1 MSQLSSTAF
10 IALALVTAIGVEA
23 RQQGPSPSAQEVAD
37 RLQKKY
43 DSVRDFSADFVH
55 KYEGGTLKRT
65 REERG
70 SLLVKKPGKIR
81 WTYKAPEEKVFV
93 SNGVKL
99 YQYVPLDHQ
108 VTVTDAPGDDQPA
121 MSLLAGK
128 GNLNRDFNVSFSKSA
143 PAADVWSLRLEP
155 KAAQADFDW
164 LEITAD
170 RATLQ
175 FRTLVV
181 AEKQGNRS
189 TFSFSNFKENAGLA
203 DKLFE
208 FAIPKGVEVHNAGKR

>member
-1 MSQLSSTAF
+1 MPQLSSTAI
-10 IALALVTAIGVEA
+10 IALALVSAIGIEA
-23 RQQGPSPSAQEVAD
+23 RQQGTSPSARDVAD

-43 DSVRDFSADFVH
+43 DTVRDFSADFVH

-81 WTYKAPEEKVFV
+81 WAYKAPEEKVFV

-99 YQYVPLDHQ
+99 YQYMPLDHQ
-108 VTVTDAPGDDQPA
+108 VTISDAPGDEQPA
-121 MSLLAGK
+121 MSLLAGR
-128 GNLNRDFNVSFSKSA
+128 GNLNRDFTVSFSKTPS
-143 PAADVWSLRLEP
+143 AADDWTLRLEP
-155 KAAQADFDW
+155 RTAQADYDW
-164 LEITAD
+164 LEIAAD
-170 RATLQ
+170 RSTLQ
-175 FRTLVV
+175 LRTLVV

-189 TFSFSNFKENAGLA
+189 TFTFSNFKENAGLA

-208 FAIPKGVEVHNAGKR
+208 FAIPKGVEVTNAGKR

>member
-1 MSQLSSTAF
+1 MPQLSSYAI
-10 IALALVTAIGVEA
+10 IALALVSAIGVEA
-23 RQQGPSPSAQEVAD
+23 RQQGTSPSAQAVAD

-43 DSVRDFSADFVH
+43 DTVRDFSADFVH
-55 KYEGGTLKRT
+55 RYEGGTLKRT

-70 SLLVKKPGKIR
+70 ALLVKKPGKIR

-99 YQYVPLDHQ
+99 YQYMPLDHH
-108 VTVTDAPGDDQPA
+108 VTMSDAPGDEQPA

-128 GNLNRDFNVSFSKSA
+128 GNLNRDFTVSFSQTPS
-143 PAADVWSLRLEP
+143 AADVWTLRLEP
-155 KAAQADFDW
+155 RTAQADYDW
-164 LEITAD
+164 LEIAAD
-170 RATLQ
+170 RSTLQ
-175 FRTLVV
+175 LRTLVV

-189 TFSFSNFKENAGLA
+189 TFTFSNFKENAGLA

-208 FAIPKGVEVHNAGKR
+208 FAIPKGVEVTNAGKR

>member
-1 MSQLSSTAF
+1 MPQLSSTAI
-10 IALALVTAIGVEA
+10 IALALVSAIGIEA
-23 RQQGPSPSAQEVAD
+23 RQQGTSPSARDVAD

-43 DSVRDFSADFVH
+43 DTVRDFSADFVH

-81 WTYKAPEEKVFV
+81 WAYKAPEEKVFV

-99 YQYVPLDHQ
+99 YQYMPLDHQ
-108 VTVTDAPGDDQPA
+108 VTISDAPGDEQPA
-121 MSLLAGK
+121 MSLLAGR
-128 GNLNRDFNVSFSKSA
+128 GNLNRDFTVSFSKTPS
-143 PAADVWSLRLEP
+143 AADDWTLRLEP
-155 KAAQADFDW
+155 RTAQADYDW
-164 LEITAD
+164 LEIAAD
-170 RATLQ
+170 RSTLQ
-175 FRTLVV
+175 LRTLVV

-189 TFSFSNFKENAGLA
+189 TFTFSNFKENTGLA

-208 FAIPKGVEVHNAGKR
+208 FAIPKGVEVTNAGKR